1 MCLIIHSIFIFYILQ
16 NFFCC
21 TVYTFTDKHLDYSN
35 FPQKVRKQFAVYGVL
50 GTGTF
55 GEVRLAFE
63 KVSLK
68 YKYFGC
74 KLKIFFFLIYIYIC
88 IRIIL
93 LYYIV

>member
-1 MCLIIHSIFIFYILQ
+1 MFDNTINFVQNTFYKIFCFI
-16 NFFCC
+16 
-21 TVYTFTDKHLDYSN
+21 VYTFTDKHPDYSN

-74 KLKIFFFLIYIYIC
+74 RLIQFFFFKIYIFV
-88 IRIIL
+88 L
-93 LYYIV
+93 E